1 MQPDSDPKTKE
12 FPDNQPLG
20 QRLRNRRLKLG
31 LTLQDVADGAR
42 LSVGFISQVER
53 DLTSPSLSSL
63 VGISRVLGRSV
74 ADFLVAPEG
83 SSPSTRQSRRQVYGP
98 NPAAFGY
105 ERISANFPGHVLSSV
120 IIHETPGHRSE
131 PIRHEGEELFY
142 MLEGSITVEV
152 DGDCTVLRPG
162 DSMHFSSMLRHS
174 TWNHTTRP
182 AKFLHVCTMDV
193 FGDAGGPAEKGTG
206 SEGPDPH
213 QPVQQNPE
221 TRGGRKRSA
230 ASGENPTK
238 EKGRKSR

>member
-1 MQPDSDPKTKE
+1 MQPESGPKTRE
-12 FPDNQPLG
+12 FSDSQPLG

-31 LTLQDVADGAR
+31 LTLQDVAIGAK

-53 DLTSPSLSSL
+53 DLASPSLSSL
-63 VGISRVLGRSV
+63 VAIARVLGRSV

-83 SSPSTRQSRRQVYGP
+83 SSPSTRQSRREVYGP

-152 DGDCTVLRPG
+152 DGNCTVLRPG

-193 FGDAGGPAEKGTG
+193 FGDADDLAGRETG
-206 SEGPDPH
+206 SGDPDPQ
-213 QPVQQNPE
+213 QPGQQNPE
-221 TRGGRKRSA
+221 TRGGKKRSA
-230 ASGENPTK
+230 ASGVNPTK
-238 EKGRKSR
+238 EKGRKTR

>member
-1 MQPDSDPKTKE
+1 MQPGSGPKTKD
-12 FPDNQPLG
+12 FSDNQPLG

-31 LTLQDVADGAR
+31 LTLQDVATGAK

-53 DLTSPSLSSL
+53 DLASPSLSSL

-83 SSPSTRQSRRQVYGP
+83 GSPSTRQSRRRVYGP
-98 NPAAFGY
+98 DPAAFGY

-162 DSMHFSSMLRHS
+162 DSMHFSSLLRHS

-193 FGDAGGPAEKGTG
+193 FGDANGPTGQGTG
-206 SEGPDPH
+206 SGDPGPQ
-213 QPVQQNPE
+213 QPGRMIPGA
-221 TRGGRKRSA
+221 RGGNKRSTA
-230 ASGENPTK
+230 AGENPTK
-238 EKGRKSR
+238 MKGRKTR

>member
-1 MQPDSDPKTKE
+1 MQPDSGPKTKE
-12 FPDNQPLG
+12 FPDSQPLG
-20 QRLRNRRLKLG
+20 KRLRNRRLKLG

-63 VGISRVLGRSV
+63 VGIARVLGRSV

-83 SSPSTRQSRRQVYGP
+83 SSPSTRQSSREVYGP

-193 FGDAGGPAEKGTG
+193 FGDADGPAGQVTG
-206 SEGPDPH
+206 SGKPDPR
-213 QPVQQNPE
+213 QPGQQNPE

-238 EKGRKSR
+238 KKGRKSR

>member
-1 MQPDSDPKTKE
+1 MQPDSGPKTKD

-31 LTLQDVADGAR
+31 LTLQDVAIGAK

-63 VGISRVLGRSV
+63 VAIARVLGRSV

-98 NPAAFGY
+98 DPAAFGY
-105 ERISANFPGHVLSSV
+105 ERISANFPGHILSSV

-174 TWNHTTRP
+174 TWNHTTGP

-193 FGDAGGPAEKGTG
+193 FGDADDPTG
-206 SEGPDPH
+206 QGAGSGDPDPQ
-213 QPVQQNPE
+213 QPEQQNPGA
-221 TRGGRKRSA
+221 GGGTKRST
-230 ASGENPTK
+230 ASGVNPTN
-238 EKGRKSR
+238 EKGRKTR